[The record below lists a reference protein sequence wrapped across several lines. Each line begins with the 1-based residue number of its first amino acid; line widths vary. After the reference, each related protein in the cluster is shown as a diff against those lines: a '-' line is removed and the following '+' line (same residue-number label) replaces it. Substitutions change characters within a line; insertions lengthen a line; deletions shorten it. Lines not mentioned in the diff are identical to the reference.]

1 MAFGASISG
10 GGHKPKSIAS
20 VRKSQSGSVSSHVS
34 NQLTTPQSRMQV
46 MFRDSEEEKLEQI
59 VFDEGDS
66 NLTPWQTP
74 KGMSFY
80 NHSNYRTYVLWMKI
94 GLLLEDAT
102 YVQRDT
108 TFLLLA
114 KETNW
119 DFQ

>member
-66 NLTPWQTP
+66 NLTPWQKP

-80 NHSNYRTYVLWMKI
+80 NHSTYRTYVLWMKI
-94 GLLLEDAT
+94 GVLLEDAK
-102 YVQRDT
+102 YVQSDT
-108 TFLLLA
+108 TFLFLA
-114 KETNW
+114 KETN
-119 DFQ
+119 